1 MSAVLDNRRL
11 SADEYLRWDADQ
23 PDKHEY
29 IAGEV
34 FAMVGVTRRHNIVAL
49 NLARQLASKLEG
61 TPCRVFI
68 SDIKLEVAAAN
79 AYFCPDVMV
88 TCDTADLKA
97 DQIMHAPTLLVEVLS
112 PSTASYDRGE
122 KFRAYRQIESLRDYI
137 LIDPDKQRVD
147 GFRRDLDGRWVVVD
161 YPPAASLNFTS
172 LAVEIAWQAVFD
184 GVD

>member
-29 IAGEV
+29 ISGEV
-34 FAMVGVTRRHNIVAL
+34 IAMVGVTRRHNIVAL

-88 TCDTADLKA
+88 TCDAADLKA

-122 KFRAYRQIESLRDYI
+122 KFSAYRQIESLREYI
-137 LIDPDKQRVD
+137 LIDPDKQRVE
-147 GFRRDLDGRWVVVD
+147 GFRRDPDRRWIVME
-161 YPPAASLNFTS
+161 YPAAAALNFTS
-172 LAVEIAWQAVFD
+172 LAVAIAWQAVFD